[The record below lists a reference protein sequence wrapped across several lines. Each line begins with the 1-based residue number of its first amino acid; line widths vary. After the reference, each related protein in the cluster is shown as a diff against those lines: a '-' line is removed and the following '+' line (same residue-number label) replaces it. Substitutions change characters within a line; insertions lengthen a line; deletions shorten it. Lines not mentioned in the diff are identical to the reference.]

1 VGQNALTPATAKK
14 SSRAISATWVV
25 WDMGSGLLP
34 LLEKL
39 AAQSLLVIESE
50 AKRRLANEY
59 DVAQEQGEISVNG
72 QHDAQVLASRHFRR
86 ACASMDCRPLS
97 APTWPATCFMTSA
110 LRGASFL
117 FSLLFAQWRA
127 LRRVHAGLNL

>member
-1 VGQNALTPATAKK
+1 MGQNALTPATAKK

-50 AKRRLANEY
+50 AKRRLADEY
-59 DVAQEQGEISVNG
+59 DVAQEQGEVSVNG
-72 QHDAQVLASRHFRR
+72 QHDAHVLASCHFRR
-86 ACASMDCRPLS
+86 ACTLMDCRPLS
-97 APTWPATCFMTSA
+97 VPTWPATC
-110 LRGASFL
+110 L
-117 FSLLFAQWRA
+117 
-127 LRRVHAGLNL
+127 

>member
-1 VGQNALTPATAKK
+1 MGQNALTPATAKK

-50 AKRRLANEY
+50 AKRRLADEY
-59 DVAQEQGEISVNG
+59 DVAQEQGEVTVNG
-72 QHDAQVLASRHFRR
+72 STTLMF
-86 ACASMDCRPLS
+86 
-97 APTWPATCFMTSA
+97 
-110 LRGASFL
+110 
-117 FSLLFAQWRA
+117 
-127 LRRVHAGLNL
+127 